1 MTNQSSLDHASL
13 PILQIYNSLA
23 TTSKC
28 RENNRH
34 SARCVEL
41 EGRKKFHLG
50 GEAEKAKKDK
60 RKAENWDLRSFTKR
74 VTQQLRSK
82 YCKIFLQKT
91 SVKFWPM
98 VRKSRKQGEKKE
110 D

>member
-13 PILQIYNSLA
+13 LILQIYNFVA
-23 TTSKC
+23 TASKY
-28 RENNRH
+28 REKNRH

-50 GEAEKAKKDK
+50 GEAEKALKKK
-60 RKAENWDLRSFTKR
+60 RNAENWDLRSFTKR

-82 YCKIFLQKT
+82 YCKTFPQKRAEN
-91 SVKFWPM
+91 SV
-98 VRKSRKQGEKKE
+98 RR
-110 D
+110 